1 MNVLVL
7 AGHPDDEVLGAG
19 ATLAGHAR
27 RGDSVHAVVLAD
39 GATSRYDETM
49 EEVLRKAGHRA
60 AEEIGFTSIRFEGLA
75 DQRLDVTPLVDIT
88 QRIEAI
94 LEELDPEVVYTH
106 FPGDVNLD
114 HGVVARAVWT
124 ACRPYRFP
132 GIRRLAAFET
142 PSSTE
147 WAWPLADGVFRPSL
161 FVDVSATL
169 DAKLSAMECY
179 SAELRDYPHPRSIRA
194 LRQRAE
200 FWGSVVDRVAVEP
213 FLILREIA

>member
-1 MNVLVL
+1 MNVVVF
-7 AGHPDDEVLGAG
+7 AGHPDDEILGAG
-19 ATLAGHAR
+19 GTLAGHAR
-27 RGDSVHAVVLAD
+27 RGDAVHAVVLAD
-39 GATSRYDETM
+39 GATSRYDVTM
-49 EEVLRKAGHRA
+49 EEVLRKAGQQA
-60 AEEIGFTSIRFEGLA
+60 AEEIGFASIRFEGLP
-75 DQRLDVTPLVDIT
+75 DQRLDATPLIEIT
-88 QRIEAI
+88 QGIEEI
-94 LEELDPEVVYTH
+94 LEEFDPEVVYTH

-114 HGVVARAVWT
+114 HGIVARAVWT

-132 GIRRLAAFET
+132 RIRRLAAFET

-147 WAWPLADGVFRPSL
+147 WAWPLPDGAFRPSL